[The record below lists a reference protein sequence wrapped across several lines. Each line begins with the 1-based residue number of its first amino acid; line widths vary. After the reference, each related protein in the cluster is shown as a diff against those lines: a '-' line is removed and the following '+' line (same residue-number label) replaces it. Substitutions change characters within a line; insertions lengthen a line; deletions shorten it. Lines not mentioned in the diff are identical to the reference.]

1 MANPTSR
8 WDFVPVWGVYLNPV
22 TNAPSGGKV
31 SFALA
36 SRITR
41 VDGRVI
47 YPDGASVVVQIGLH
61 AEQDAEIRSIVRA
74 AWRAADETAAGEDW
88 YPTGWDTWWNTIIV
102 AAAVFTRFPAADDPD
117 IVQTDWSVTV
127 REQLTSAGGK
137 QYAIQPLLAH
147 LDLPIPGINLGLI
160 EVPPGAPGVPAP
172 MYAKAVPGGVASLDS
187 AGKVPLE
194 QLPDDIGGGGE
205 PGLSAEEAV
214 AAVASSL
221 VEGDGVTITYDDGA
235 GTISITAD
243 TPSPG
248 VASTTSQG
256 VVELA
261 TTAEA
266 TAGTDTTRAVTPA
279 GVKAV
284 ADGRMPQALS
294 GDPGR
299 FRGVYGS
306 VPESLPDA
314 QVGDWIIVTG
324 AS

>member
-22 TNAPSGGKV
+22 TNAASGGKV

-47 YPDGASVVVQIGLH
+47 YPDGASVVVQIGLQ
-61 AEQDAEIRSIVRA
+61 AEQDGEIRSIVRA
-74 AWRAADETAAGEDW
+74 AWRAADEATAGVAWDAVA
-88 YPTGWDTWWNTIIV
+88 WDTWWDTIIV
-102 AAAVFTRFPAADDPD
+102 PAAVFTRFPAADDPD

-194 QLPDDIGGGGE
+194 QLPDDIGGGGGSVS
-205 PGLSAEEAV
+205 PEEVA
-214 AAVASSL
+214 AAVASL
-221 VEGDGVTITYDDGA
+221 PIICVWT
-235 GTISITAD
+235 
-243 TPSPG
+243 
-248 VASTTSQG
+248 
-256 VVELA
+256 
-261 TTAEA
+261 
-266 TAGTDTTRAVTPA
+266 GTDWATLAGGPVPTSSALVRDYRSVGHDTEDVTAPTYYSTLDTWLQQPA
-279 GVKAV
+279 GA
-284 ADGRMPQALS
+284 
-294 GDPGR
+294 
-299 FRGVYGS
+299 
-306 VPESLPDA
+306 
-314 QVGDWIIVTG
+314 
-324 AS
+324 

>member
-22 TNAPSGGKV
+22 TNAASGGKV

-47 YPDGASVVVQIGLH
+47 YPDGASVVVQIGVQ
-61 AEQDAEIRSIVRA
+61 AEQDGEIRSIVRA
-74 AWRAADETAAGEDW
+74 AWRAADEATAGVAWDAVA
-88 YPTGWDTWWNTIIV
+88 WDTWWDTIIV
-102 AAAVFTRFPAADDPD
+102 PAAVFTRFPAADDPD

-160 EVPPGAPGVPAP
+160 EVPDSAPGVPAP
-172 MYAKAVPGGVASLDS
+172 MYAKGIAGGVASLD
-187 AGKVPLE
+187 GDGVVPLE
-194 QLPDDIGGGGE
+194 QLPDGIGG
-205 PGLSAEEAV
+205 
-214 AAVASSL
+214 
-221 VEGDGVTITYDDGA
+221 
-235 GTISITAD
+235 
-243 TPSPG
+243 G

>member
-22 TNAPSGGKV
+22 TNAASGGKV

-47 YPDGASVVVQIGLH
+47 YPDGASVVVQIGVQ
-61 AEQDAEIRSIVRA
+61 AEQDGEIRSIVRA
-74 AWRAADETAAGEDW
+74 AWRAADEATAGVAWDAVA
-88 YPTGWDTWWNTIIV
+88 WDTWWDTIIV
-102 AAAVFTRFPAADDPD
+102 PAAVFTRFPAADDPD

-194 QLPDDIGGGGE
+194 QLPDDIGGGATTAQGE
-205 PGLSAEEAV
+205 KADTAV
-214 AAVASSL
+214 QPAALTAAVAAAVASL
-221 VEGDGVTITYDDGA
+221 PIICVWT
-235 GTISITAD
+235 
-243 TPSPG
+243 
-248 VASTTSQG
+248 
-256 VVELA
+256 
-261 TTAEA
+261 
-266 TAGTDTTRAVTPA
+266 GTDWATLAGGPVPTSSALVRDYRSVGHDTEDVTARTYYSTLDTWLQQPA
-279 GVKAV
+279 GA
-284 ADGRMPQALS
+284 
-294 GDPGR
+294 
-299 FRGVYGS
+299 
-306 VPESLPDA
+306 
-314 QVGDWIIVTG
+314 
-324 AS
+324 